1 MPTREK
7 GAARNGGQPDPEVS
21 SLPLFEPP
29 TPTDLSACATYQ
41 SLVDMKQ
48 SKRGAVASTGTRGN
62 DLIAPRQRHLST
74 PLLTPLATPTPQPI
88 RKGLRPRC
96 SGLEPIAVAR
106 KGGPTQMRRVGW
118 ERKRLDWPLGRLL
131 ALKNHTQHTFAAQIW
146 LPFGHDYICTP
157 VLRGTST

>member
-106 KGGPTQMRRVGW
+106 KGGADANAKSWLGEKEVG
-118 ERKRLDWPLGRLL
+118 LATWPAAGSQESHTRSLSRSGYLSATTTY
-131 ALKNHTQHTFAAQIW
+131 ALR
-146 LPFGHDYICTP
+146 C
-157 VLRGTST
+157 